1 MIDCR
6 SVASTR
12 TNTTGAPFSSETMS
26 SSTNPS
32 RISATSPSLTMVP
45 SSRVMSGMSSN
56 SSPMLRLATVCSTTP
71 PDSVCSSPN
80 VRLRDA
86 RCTAADTWEI
96 DRSLRRNSSSPSSI
110 AISRSR
116 VPRSVTSE
124 MDGSSSSA
132 PRTSSAASRN
142 SFSLAIDDETARV
155 SASTTGRASFI
166 SGRSAFGG
174 GKLSM
179 ASTAFRTVSSMLF
192 ASAKVAISILTK
204 PTPSVAVATTRST
217 PARPTT
223 LSSTRRTMFCST
235 STGDDPGAGTVTVT
249 VRRSMAGKPWT
260 GSRSPAASPPAMKTS
275 MSRLAATGF
284 SAK

>member
-1 MIDCR
+1 MSMIDCR

-12 TNTTGAPFSSETMS
+12 TNTAGAPFTSETMS

-32 RISATSPSLTMVP
+32 RIRATSPTVTMVP

-71 PDSVCSSPN
+71 PDSVRSSPN

-86 RCTAADTWEI
+86 RCTAADTWAV
-96 DRSLRRNSSSPSSI
+96 DRSLRRSSSSLSSI

-124 MDGSSSSA
+124 MDGSSSSSL
-132 PRTSSAASRN
+132 RTSSAASRN
-142 SFSLAIDDETARV
+142 SFSLTIDDETASV
-155 SASTTGRASFI
+155 IASTDSRASSI
-166 SGRSAFGG
+166 CGRSAFCG
-174 GKLSM
+174 GKFSM
-179 ASTAFRTVSSMLF
+179 ASTAFRTVCSTLS
-192 ASAKVAISILTK
+192 ASAKVAISILAK

-223 LSSTRRTMFCST
+223 LSSTRRTMSSST
-235 STGDDPGAGTVTVT
+235 SRGDEPGDGTVTVT
-249 VRRSMAGKPWT
+249 VRRSMAGK
-260 GSRSPAASPPAMKTS
+260 
-275 MSRLAATGF
+275 F
-284 SAK
+284 